1 MKNISVSA
9 FINTLFAL
17 VLSLLLTALFL
28 FISWDKEKRRQDE
41 INRYKLISNFLLST
55 ARLSKDKIE
64 LDEFYKNFNLRP
76 VSIHESKLLI
86 ISKGTSVFESTSVY
100 GQMQIFT
107 IGTNKYIYLQRY
119 GFNLMLQ
126 DKKSTKTRL
135 EITILVAVLIAMLF
149 IFLYI
154 GIMRKIAPLKKLHK
168 QIEEFANG
176 NMNIK
181 ITQKSNDEIGRIAK
195 SFDNA
200 LHYIRT
206 LLESKN
212 LFMRNMMHELKTPI
226 TRGRIAIEMVEDGS
240 SKEML
245 IRAFERMNE
254 LIDELAHVERLTTQ
268 GFQPYIQEVK
278 IDNIINDS
286 ISLLLYSRNKVKI
299 QTEHELLKTDAKLL
313 TLAIKN
319 LLDNAIKYSED
330 NQASIV
336 TNRRSIKVISKG
348 KCLENPLDYYLEPF
362 TQEEKRNSGFGL
374 GLYIVNNIA
383 QRLNYKLNYYHK
395 NGDNIFELKLKEKK
409 RLK

>member
-1 MKNISVSA
+1 MRNISVSA

-28 FISWDKEKRRQDE
+28 FISWDKERQGKE
-41 INRYKLISNFLLST
+41 KINRYKLISNLLLST
-55 ARLSKDKIE
+55 AQLNPTKEEQKK
-64 LDEFYKNFNLRP
+64 FYHNFEVRP
-76 VSIHESKLLI
+76 VSINESRLLI
-86 ISKGTSVFESTSVY
+86 LSKGKVVFESESVY
-100 GQMQIFT
+100 GRMQIFT
-107 IGTNKYIYLQRY
+107 IGKNKYIYLQRY
-119 GFNLMLQ
+119 GYNLMLQ
-126 DKKSTKTRL
+126 DKQSNSTRIQ
-135 EITILVAVLIAMLF
+135 ITILIAALIAILF

-154 GIMRKIAPLKKLHK
+154 GIIRKLAPLKKLHN

-181 ITQKSNDEIGRIAK
+181 ITQKSNDEIGKIAQ

-200 LHYIRT
+200 IHHIRT

-226 TRGRIAIEMVEDGS
+226 TRGRIAIEMVEESS
-240 SKEML
+240 SKQML

-254 LIDELAHVERLTTQ
+254 LIAELAHVERLTTQ
-268 GFQPYIQEVK
+268 GFQPHLNVVN
-278 IDNIINDS
+278 IDDIIEES
-286 ISLLLYSRNKVKI
+286 ISLLLCNKKMLTI
-299 QTEHELLKTDAKLL
+299 QTEHESLNTDPKLL

-330 NQASIV
+330 DKATIITNQI
-336 TNRRSIKVISKG
+336 SIKVISKG
-348 KCLENPLDYYLEPF
+348 QSLEHPLDYYLEPF

-383 QRLNYKLNYYHK
+383 QRLQYKLNYYHK
-395 NGDNIFELKLKEKK
+395 NNYNIFELRLKEA
-409 RLK
+409 